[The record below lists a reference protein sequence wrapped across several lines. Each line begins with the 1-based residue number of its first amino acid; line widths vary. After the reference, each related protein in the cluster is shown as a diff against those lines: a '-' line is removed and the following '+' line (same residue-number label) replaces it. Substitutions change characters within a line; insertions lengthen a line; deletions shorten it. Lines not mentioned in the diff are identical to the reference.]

1 MAQTVS
7 VKNIGLRGVTVA
19 DTKISFVDGN
29 QGILIYRGYRIEE
42 LAERSSFLET
52 AYLLLNG
59 YLPSPD
65 ELTVFE
71 QSIADESNVPDYIYE
86 CLRLLPSDGS
96 PMDALQACVPLLAMA
111 DPDLKDDSR
120 PGNVRMATRLIAR
133 LPVVVA
139 AWHRISSGLDPL
151 PYDTSLSHAGNFLW
165 CLTGVKPD
173 TETAK
178 DLDCCLILHA
188 DHTFN
193 ASTFACREVCS
204 TRAHIYAAV
213 AAGIGALSGS
223 LHGGANIKVM
233 EMLLQLENEPDVPGW
248 IKNRIDS
255 GQKIMGLGHAVYK
268 TMDPRAKYLR
278 PIATRLAKARK
289 MEKWDDL
296 SKLVEKVSIEEFDK
310 RGKSEIKPNVDF
322 YSAPVFFLMG
332 IPKEFFTTIFAIS
345 RISGWC
351 SHIIEEKFGEAQEK
365 PMLYRPQAEY
375 VGNYCG
381 LMGCEYSP
389 LPER

>member
-19 DTKISFVDGN
+19 DTKISFIDGN

-42 LAERSSFLET
+42 LAERSTFIETSFL
-52 AYLLLNG
+52 LLHG
-59 YLPSPD
+59 YLPSPE
-65 ELTVFE
+65 ELRIFTGQLVE
-71 QSIADESNVPDYIYE
+71 ASDVGDYVYNCLKKLPRKSN
-86 CLRLLPSDGS
+86 
-96 PMDALQACVPLLAMA
+96 PMDVLQACVPLLAMS
-111 DPDLKDDSR
+111 DPDLYDESR
-120 PGNVRMATRLIAR
+120 SANVRMATRLIAR

-139 AWHRISSGLDPL
+139 AWHRIRNGLEPL
-151 PYDTSLSHAGNFLW
+151 SLDRSLTHAGNFLW
-165 CLTGVKPD
+165 LLTGVKPD
-173 TETAK
+173 EMTAK

-204 TRAHIYAAV
+204 TRAHMYSAV
-213 AAGIGALSGS
+213 SAGVGALSGS
-223 LHGGANIKVM
+223 LHGGANTKVM
-233 EMLLQLENEPDVPGW
+233 EMLLEIQDEPDIEGW
-248 IKNRIDS
+248 IKNRIES
-255 GQKIMGLGHAVYK
+255 GEKIMGLGHAVYK
-268 TMDPRAKYLR
+268 TMDPRAKFLR
-278 PIATRLAKARK
+278 PMATRLAKARN
-289 MEKWDDL
+289 MEKWDNL
-296 SKLVEKVSIEEFDK
+296 SKLVEKSSMDEFDR

-322 YSAPVFFLMG
+322 YSAPVYFMMD
-332 IPKEFFTTIFAIS
+332 IPKDLFTPIFAIS
-345 RISGWC
+345 RIAGWC